1 MATYEMVNVAASY
14 LVGKQYLRIL
24 YKKCHGQNFM
34 FVMQAVNY
42 CICMRDGIHSTGSQQ
57 IFPHFR
63 TNI

>member
-42 CICMRDGIHSTGSQQ
+42 CICMRDGIHSAGVQ
-57 IFPHFR
+57 
-63 TNI
+63 